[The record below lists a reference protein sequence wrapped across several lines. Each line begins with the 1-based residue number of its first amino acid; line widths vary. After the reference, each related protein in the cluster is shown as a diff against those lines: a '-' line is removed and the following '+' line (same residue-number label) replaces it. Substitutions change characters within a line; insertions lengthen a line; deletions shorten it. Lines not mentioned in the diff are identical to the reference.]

1 MVYVLA
7 AVVTFVVGFIA
18 GYFSFRAC
26 ASGTL
31 VKDGDI
37 WRLELGE
44 DLEKLDKKKRII
56 FNVSNDKEV
65 MS

>member
-1 MVYVLA
+1 MVYVLIV
-7 AVVTFVVGFIA
+7 AVVFVLGFVA

-44 DLEKLDKKKRII
+44 DFDKLDKKKRII

-65 MS
+65 V